1 VAKEELRLE
10 AYRRLAMVTTARE
23 VDDIRA
29 EWVDRYGPVPEPA
42 QRLLAIGRLRAE
54 CHRTGV
60 RDIAIS
66 RDQARIAPLHL
77 RASEVMR
84 LRRLARNAIY
94 KEEAGQLVIPI
105 KKGEDVAAR
114 LVALLSEL
122 IPDAALASA
131 G

>member
-1 VAKEELRLE
+1 
-10 AYRRLAMVTTARE
+10 

-29 EWVDRYGPVPEPA
+29 EWIDRYGPVPAPA
-42 QRLLAIGRLRAE
+42 ERLLTIGLLRAE

-60 RDIAIS
+60 RDIAIT
-66 RDQARIAPLHL
+66 RDQARLAPLRL

-94 KEEAGQLVIPI
+94 KEDAGQLVVPI

-122 IPDAALASA
+122 IPEPELASA

>member
-1 VAKEELRLE
+1 
-10 AYRRLAMVTTARE
+10 M
-23 VDDIRA
+23 
-29 EWVDRYGPVPEPA
+29 
-42 QRLLAIGRLRAE
+42 
-54 CHRTGV
+54 
-60 RDIAIS
+60 
-66 RDQARIAPLHL
+66 APLRL

-94 KEEAGQLVIPI
+94 KEDAGQLVVPI

-122 IPDAALASA
+122 IPEPELASA